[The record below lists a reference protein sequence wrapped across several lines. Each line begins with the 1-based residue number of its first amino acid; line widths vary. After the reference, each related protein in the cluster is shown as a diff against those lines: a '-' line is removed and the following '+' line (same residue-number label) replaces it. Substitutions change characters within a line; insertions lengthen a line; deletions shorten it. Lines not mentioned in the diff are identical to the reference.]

1 MITDLDLCIDIQ
13 HTRVGDLVVTI
24 THVDTGA
31 SAVIADRPG
40 VPATTHGCSG
50 QDIFVYLDDQASSQA
65 ENQCARAT
73 PTIYGSFKPNNPLSI
88 FNGEDIHGTWSVKV
102 ADVASLDT
110 GSWLGAAIWYSVP
123 YSATGLARQAHRP
136 VGGRT
141 P

>member
-13 HTRVGDLVVTI
+13 HTWVGDLVVTI

-31 SAVIADRPG
+31 SAVLVDRPG
-40 VPATTHGCSG
+40 FPANPAGCSG
-50 QDIFVYLDDQASSQA
+50 DDMYVYLDDQAA
-65 ENQCARAT
+65 TFVETQCASAT

-88 FNGEDIHGTWSVKV
+88 FNGEDVHGTWSVKV

-123 YSATGLARQAHRP
+123 
-136 VGGRT
+136 
-141 P
+141 